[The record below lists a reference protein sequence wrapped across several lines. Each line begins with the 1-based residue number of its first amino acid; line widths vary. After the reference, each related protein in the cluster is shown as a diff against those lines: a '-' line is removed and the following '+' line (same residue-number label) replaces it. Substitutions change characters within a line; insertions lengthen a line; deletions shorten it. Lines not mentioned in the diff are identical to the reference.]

1 MHIFIELAPLG
12 LLAAGIP
19 LCLYVFLSLKRELHS
34 LTRTLRLNEEH
45 YEGMRRRLN
54 TELEDIKIR
63 LQEAEERTG
72 VLVAPAPPRSGLNL
86 NKRSQVM
93 RMSRRGENPENIAAA
108 LSLPRKEVELLLKV
122 QNLVLTGPGVST
134 S

>member
-54 TELEDIKIR
+54 TELEDVKIR

-93 RMSRRGENPENIAAA
+93 RMSRRGENP
-108 LSLPRKEVELLLKV
+108 RKYR
-122 QNLVLTGPGVST
+122 GSP
-134 S
+134 